1 MVGVLLCAEDA
12 MAKETHPK
20 IDPVFSKI
28 HRALTTQEYGWLERT
43 QVAAGRILEDIEVWH
58 DLLVDGHSRLKIAQE
73 HELPYQV
80 KILDPTWTREQVIQY
95 ISDKQGGRRNL
106 AKEDY
111 EALIAKAYLE
121 IRKDK
126 SETLKRGDSSPIV
139 QNELSGESLEK
150 VAEQFGTSTSSV
162 KRAVDRTSLRD
173 GLAEELKRTLTGC
186 QKKVTDDQLKAL
198 ANLPEA
204 QQIEA
209 AWHIRKFSR
218 TIDEAVKLASGKS
231 VKTLAGS
238 SPKKPRASKDS
249 EPAAPKPR
257 DDAKF
262 LLKQWG
268 GMVKT
273 IDSLVKRC
281 DELVNDKLITR
292 AAAKQIIDELK
303 KPRALLWNLQH
314 PKKKD

>member
-1 MVGVLLCAEDA
+1 

-198 ANLPEA
+198 SSLPEA
-204 QQIEA
+204 QQSQVA
-209 AWHIRKFSR
+209 LHVRKFSR
-218 TIDEAVKLASGKS
+218 TIDEAVKLASGKT
-231 VKTLAGS
+231 VKTLAGTRS
-238 SPKKPRASKDS
+238 KKPRASKDS
-249 EPAAPKPR
+249 EPTPLKPR
-257 DDAKF
+257 DDKAYLVKNF
-262 LLKQWG
+262 G

-273 IDSLVKRC
+273 IDKLVQRI
-281 DELVNDKLITR
+281 DELTSEGVLTR
-292 AAAKQIIDELK
+292 AAAKPILVELD
-303 KPRALLWNLQH
+303 KPRKLIWRLAH
-314 PKKKD
+314 PLAK